1 MEKSDTQ
8 IICLLLVDDEDDFR
22 TTLANRLKRR
32 NLAVTDAGS
41 GEEAIEI
48 IGQKSF
54 DVAIVDIKMPGMDG
68 IETLR
73 RIRKIDPLVEV
84 ILLTGHASVE
94 AGIEGIKSGA
104 YDYVIKPCNVN
115 DLMVKVE
122 DAFRR
127 RMIEKGRA
135 QENRECSKS

>member
-1 MEKSDTQ
+1 MGKSDTQ
-8 IICLLLVDDEDDFR
+8 IIRLLLVDDEDDFR
-22 TTLANRLKRR
+22 TTLANRLTRR
-32 NLAVTDAGS
+32 NLDVTDAGS

-48 IGQKSF
+48 IGKKSF

-68 IETLR
+68 IETLKH
-73 RIRKIDPLVEV
+73 IRKIDPLVEV

>member
-1 MEKSDTQ
+1 MEKSDMK
-8 IICLLLVDDEDDFR
+8 IIRLLLVDDEEDFR
-22 TTLANRLKRR
+22 TALADRLKRR
-32 NLAVTDAGS
+32 NMDVTDAGS

-48 IGQKSF
+48 IGKKSF

-73 RIRKIDPLVEV
+73 RIRKIDPLIEV

-94 AGIEGIKSGA
+94 AGVEGIKYGA
-104 YDYVIKPCNVN
+104 YDFIIKPCSV
-115 DLMVKVE
+115 DYLMVKVD

-127 RMIEKGRA
+127 RVIEKGRV
-135 QENRECSKS
+135 QEK

>member
-1 MEKSDTQ
+1 MT
-8 IICLLLVDDEDDFR
+8 IRLLLVDDEEDFR

-32 NLAVTDAGS
+32 NLDVVDAGS
-41 GEEAIEI
+41 GEEALEI

-73 RIRKIDPLVEV
+73 RIKKIDPLLEI
-84 ILLTGHASVE
+84 ILLTGHDSVE
-94 AGIEGIKSGA
+94 AGIEGMKSGA
-104 YDYVIKPCNVN
+104 YDYIIKPCNVN
-115 DLMVKVE
+115 DLMVKVD

-127 RMIEKGRA
+127 RMIEKGHV
-135 QENRECSKS
+135 QEKR

>member
-1 MEKSDTQ
+1 MT
-8 IICLLLVDDEDDFR
+8 IRLLLVDDEEDFR

-32 NLAVTDAGS
+32 NLDVADAGS
-41 GEEAIEI
+41 GEEALEI

-73 RIRKIDPLVEV
+73 RIKKIDPLLEV

-94 AGIEGIKSGA
+94 AGVDGMKSGA

-115 DLMVKVE
+115 DLMAKVE

-127 RMIEKGRA
+127 RMIEKEHV
-135 QENRECSKS
+135 QEKQE

>member
-1 MEKSDTQ
+1 MEKSDMQ
-8 IICLLLVDDEDDFR
+8 IIRLLLVDDEDDFR
-22 TTLANRLKRR
+22 TTLANRLTRR
-32 NLAVTDAGS
+32 NLDVTDAGS

-48 IGQKSF
+48 IGQKAF

>member
-1 MEKSDTQ
+1 MT
-8 IICLLLVDDEDDFR
+8 IRLLLVDDEEDFR

-32 NLAVTDAGS
+32 NLDVVDAGS
-41 GEEAIEI
+41 GEEALEI

-73 RIRKIDPLVEV
+73 RIKKIDPLLEI

-94 AGIEGIKSGA
+94 AGIEGMKSGA
-104 YDYVIKPCNVN
+104 YDYIIKPCNVN
-115 DLMVKVE
+115 DLMVKID

-127 RMIEKGRA
+127 RMIEKGHV
-135 QENRECSKS
+135 QEKR

>member
-1 MEKSDTQ
+1 MEKSDMQ
-8 IICLLLVDDEDDFR
+8 IIRLLLVDDEDDFR
-22 TTLANRLKRR
+22 TTLANRLTRR
-32 NLAVTDAGS
+32 NLDVTDAGS

-73 RIRKIDPLVEV
+73 RIRKIDPLLEV

>member
-1 MEKSDTQ
+1 MGKSDTQ
-8 IICLLLVDDEDDFR
+8 IIRLLLVDDEDDFR
-22 TTLANRLKRR
+22 TTLANRLTRR
-32 NLAVTDAGS
+32 NLDVTDAGS

-48 IGQKSF
+48 IGQKAF

-68 IETLR
+68 IETLKH
-73 RIRKIDPLVEV
+73 IRKIDPLVEV

>member
-1 MEKSDTQ
+1 MEKSDKQ
-8 IICLLLVDDEDDFR
+8 IIRLLLVDDEEDFR

-32 NLAVTDAGS
+32 NLDVTDAGS

-48 IGQKSF
+48 IGKKSF

-68 IETLR
+68 IEALR

-94 AGIEGIKSGA
+94 AGVEGMKSGA
-104 YDYVIKPCNVN
+104 YDYVIKPYNVN
-115 DLMVKVE
+115 DLMAKVE

-127 RMIEKGRA
+127 RMIEKGHV
-135 QENRECSKS
+135 QEKQ